1 MGGHRSGSSG
11 ADRRWEHV
19 ANSLRVAIASG
30 ELRPSDQLP
39 TAARLMEVHGVSRQ
53 TVQTAAE
60 QLRREGLLE
69 SRTGRG
75 WFVSHAIAVQLLR
88 TSTNWRER
96 NGRIE
101 RQVDSKPKW
110 KLGVELHSTYVLAS
124 RSIAT
129 DLGVEKGSELYLR
142 ERFISYRGQVL
153 QWGRTY
159 LPRDITRGT
168 SIETAVPPEEER
180 GTYTQLREAGHRTS
194 SCTETVTAS
203 LATEHEASV
212 LKVSRSLVVVRIKR
226 IAHGQDRNLEVDYLT
241 ARASHL
247 QLAYK
252 LSTHE

>member
-1 MGGHRSGSSG
+1 MGGHRPGPNG

-39 TAARLMEVHGVSRQ
+39 SAAKLMKFHGVSRQ

-75 WFVSHAIAVQLLR
+75 WFVSHTIAVQLLR
-88 TSTNWRER
+88 TSTDWRER
-96 NGRIE
+96 NGRLE
-101 RQVDSKPKW
+101 RQSDSKPKW
-110 KLGVELHSTYVLAS
+110 KLGVELHSAFVLAS
-124 RSIAT
+124 RSVAA
-129 DLGVEKGSELYLR
+129 DLRVQKDSELYLR
-142 ERFISYRGQVL
+142 ERFISYRGQIL

-168 SIETAVPPEEER
+168 AIETAVPPEEER

-203 LATEHEASV
+203 LATEQEASV
-212 LKVSRSLVVVRIKR
+212 LNVSRSLVVVRIKR
-226 IAHGQDRNLEVDYLT
+226 VAHGQHRNLEVDYLT

-252 LSTHE
+252 LSSQE